1 MELKSFYLLMPL
13 CSSLLFVFG
22 VLCLKRAG
30 SRGVGPWTVTFVT
43 NLLTTAVIL
52 CLLGV
57 NPQIPDWNLMW
68 QPVMIA
74 GLYIVGQVCTFSAIH
89 YGDVSI
95 ATPLFSTKVL
105 WVAGLSTVVNGT
117 KLGIPIWLAAFLAMS
132 GVILIQTSGV
142 ASKHQRV
149 LFSITFALSAA
160 FCFASFDTLLQ
171 SASVKW
177 QVENLLPVVFVIA
190 AVLSLGFIPFL
201 DNRQGLQTNW
211 HSPLFGGAFLIALQA
226 MCLVYA
232 IGKFGDTTRINIVYT
247 LRGLWGVVLP
257 WIFARWLALG
267 ESKLER
273 HIMARRLVGAVLVMT
288 AVMVAISYSETQGP

>member
-1 MELKSFYLLMPL
+1 MDSLYLLMPL

-43 NLLTTAVIL
+43 NMFTTAVIL
-52 CLLGV
+52 VLLGMT
-57 NPQIPDWNLMW
+57 PQIPDWKLMW
-68 QPVMIA
+68 QPIMIA
-74 GLYIVGQVCTFSAIH
+74 GLYIAGQVCTFSAIH
-89 YGDVSI
+89 HGDVSI

-105 WVAGLSTVVNGT
+105 WVAGLATIVSGT
-117 KLGIPIWLAAFLAMS
+117 RLGMPIWFAAVLAVA
-132 GVILIQTSGV
+132 GVVLIQTSGG
-142 ASKHQRV
+142 ASKHHRV
-149 LFSITFALSAA
+149 LFSVTFALTAA

-171 SASVKW
+171 HASVDWK
-177 QVENLLPVVFVIA
+177 VENILPMVFIIA

-201 DNRQGLQTNW
+201 ENRKNLQGNW
-211 HSPLFGGAFLIALQA
+211 RTPLFGGAFLIALQA

-257 WIFARWLALG
+257 WFFGRWLSLG
-267 ESKLER
+267 ESKLAR
-273 HIMARRLVGAVLVMT
+273 DIMTRRLVGAILVMT
-288 AVMVAISYSETQGP
+288 AVSVAILYSGTERP